1 MTDEVRGHGG
11 AVGPPWSVDV
21 LADLHAGV
29 LGERESAELWPL
41 VNANPEARAVID
53 ALEATSADLSSLASG
68 PVEPMPADVAARID
82 AALAQE
88 QQARGSNVVSLD
100 AARAR
105 RKKRAGWAAGL
116 LAAAAAVVAA
126 VLVVVPGTGGNETG
140 GVAQPAP
147 SSGPGG
153 SASETPPLALHDGN
167 VGEAVGDVNGVR
179 DFGPLGNEARLD
191 ACVEAAG
198 IDPDVQ
204 PIGFRPATVN
214 GQEAVL
220 VLYTTGEL
228 ARYRLIALAP
238 DCGPDNPGLLL
249 DETIGR

>member
-1 MTDEVRGHGG
+1 M
-11 AVGPPWSVDV
+11 
-21 LADLHAGV
+21 
-29 LGERESAELWPL
+29 
-41 VNANPEARAVID
+41 
-53 ALEATSADLSSLASG
+53 
-68 PVEPMPADVAARID
+68 
-82 AALAQE
+82 
-88 QQARGSNVVSLD
+88 
-100 AARAR
+100 
-105 RKKRAGWAAGL
+105 
-116 LAAAAAVVAA
+116 
-126 VLVVVPGTGGNETG
+126 
-140 GVAQPAP
+140 
-147 SSGPGG
+147 
-153 SASETPPLALHDGN
+153 
-167 VGEAVGDVNGVR
+167 GDVNGVR